1 MLGNALQIEV
11 VKTRA
16 QVESVPGKKLGSFR
30 IASQIARKEGLRGFY
45 IGGLM
50 TAVHDGISSG
60 IFFWGCESTRFRSVR
75 GEENA
80 DELARAA
87 DFVFRRMLRGE
98 DPFHPASASASAP
111 PASTLESIAAST
123 ASSSSPSP
131 SFPALQP
138 QPHSQP
144 DTPAPIPSSSS
155 SPSTLSKTEILRIL
169 FAGGC
174 AGALSALI
182 PYPFDIVKTRLQTAN
197 FESRARSSPVNIG
210 RGGAGFEG
218 RFTSNATPFHTRVRA
233 KQAAEAVEGIAPNAQ
248 GKMTVPSVFRG
259 IHADGVA
266 SYRYRY
272 PSTLVY
278 QLLSTWVF
286 PQRGSGAPGKEKT
299 VLDPRAEKWA
309 LRVLGFKGFARGLRP
324 TVVSSFVGSAATI
337 SACFVPSLTSR
348 AC

>member
-1 MLGNALQIEV
+1 MSP
-11 VKTRA
+11 R
-16 QVESVPGKKLGSFR
+16 S
-30 IASQIARKEGLRGFY
+30 
-45 IGGLM
+45 
-50 TAVHDGISSG
+50 
-60 IFFWGCESTRFRSVR
+60 SVR
-75 GEENA
+75 RGEKENA

-98 DPFHPASASASAP
+98 DPFHPASASAHPP
-111 PASTLESIAAST
+111 PASTLESFAAST

-131 SFPALQP
+131 SFPASQP
-138 QPHSQP
+138 QSHSQP

-210 RGGAGFEG
+210 RGGASFEG
-218 RFTSNATPFHTRVRA
+218 RFTSNATPFHTRVGA
-233 KQAAEAVEGIAPNAQ
+233 KQAAEAVEGISAAVNAQ

-286 PQRGSGAPGKEKT
+286 PQRGSGTPGKEKT

-324 TVVSSFVGSAATI
+324 TVVSSFVGSAAAI
-337 SACFVPSLTSR
+337 SAFSSASSLIECAR
-348 AC
+348 